1 MGKKTSKKRSNS
13 KVGESKMA
21 ETINPA
27 EDSAS
32 TPLNSNRILI
42 CKSGGCF
49 DMATI
54 SGYCRLHYLSIWKTL
69 KQKEARKKGKDLKSY
84 LVELSSRFP
93 EEFFERLKNE
103 IEEMGTEA
111 ASSSDSD
118 DRSPFDSS
126 DNSDDDLDTIIKG
139 IRVEDF

>member
-1 MGKKTSKKRSNS
+1 
-13 KVGESKMA
+13 MA
-21 ETINPA
+21 ETVTSA

-32 TPLNSNRILI
+32 MPLNSNRILI

-54 SGYCRLHYLSIWKTL
+54 SGFCRLHYLSNWKSL
-69 KQKEARKKGKDLKSY
+69 KTKEARKKGKDLKSY

-93 EEFFERLKNE
+93 EEFFDKLKNE

-111 ASSSDSD
+111 ATAGADAD
-118 DRSPFDSS
+118 ERSPFDS
-126 DNSDDDLDTIIKG
+126 NEPGDDDLDTIIKG

>member
-1 MGKKTSKKRSNS
+1 
-13 KVGESKMA
+13 
-21 ETINPA
+21 
-27 EDSAS
+27 
-32 TPLNSNRILI
+32 
-42 CKSGGCF
+42 
-49 DMATI
+49 MATI
-54 SGYCRLHYLSIWKTL
+54 SGFCRLHYLSNWKTL

-93 EEFFERLKNE
+93 EEFFERLKSE

-111 ASSSDSD
+111 ASSNDGD